1 MSQTLLLHPYLTN
14 LLLHSK
20 IKMKPMRSQIKTLPE
35 KTQFKTTNTTLKT
48 KNSQIKA
55 LTVPIR
61 DHKMALIV
69 INLTMIAI
77 FTHSQNICTLMDHH
91 HNPVLT
97 ELDPSQNKDLFNTNQ
112 LIPLNPQNTQTE
124 TLLLKYLCITKLLR
138 QLPVLRVVGFLTFT
152 GQNLQMTAQ
161 STPSKLEL
169 LVLLGKG
176 ASLSVLNVH
185 PSH

>member
-1 MSQTLLLHPYLTN
+1 MSQTLLLHLSLLN
-14 LLLHSK
+14 LLLHSQIK
-20 IKMKPMRSQIKTLPE
+20 IKPVRSQIKTLHK
-35 KTQFKTTNTTLKT
+35 KTQIKTTNTTLET

-77 FTHSQNICTLMDHH
+77 FTHFKNICTLMDHH

-97 ELDPSQNKDLFNTNQ
+97 ELDPSQNQDLFNTNQ
-112 LIPLNPQNTQTE
+112 LIPLNPLNTRTE

-138 QLPVLRVVGFLTFT
+138 RLPVLCVGGFV
-152 GQNLQMTAQ
+152 NLYR
-161 STPSKLEL
+161 SKPRNET
-169 LVLLGKG
+169 
-176 ASLSVLNVH
+176 SINSI
-185 PSH
+185 